1 MCTYDKL
8 PHHILRSPSYVYV
21 FHGSAK
27 HYFNHVSN
35 LPMYICTMRL
45 VILLST
51 CAFVCADFDDVT
63 GHVDDRYAT
72 TSITTTTSTTAAAA
86 AAADGGGGAN
96 DAADD
101 YDDVDDLS
109 SSDVSSFTDA
119 KHNSHL
125 TSSTDDN
132 IASCRS
138 A

>member
-1 MCTYDKL
+1 
-8 PHHILRSPSYVYV
+8 
-21 FHGSAK
+21 
-27 HYFNHVSN
+27 
-35 LPMYICTMRL
+35 MRL

-72 TSITTTTSTTAAAA
+72 TSITTTTSTSTTTAVAA
-86 AAADGGGGAN
+86 AAADGDGGAN